1 VIDRTASGLTFGGG
15 AMIVRFKVRCQ
26 PDETEQVRAVLRQS
40 LVGEPEATI
49 FYVSSSEPWG
59 D

>member
-1 VIDRTASGLTFGGG
+1 
-15 AMIVRFKVRCQ
+15 MIVRFKVRCQ